1 MNKPTFLESA
11 LCLIIAL
18 VCNVAWVETAVYN
31 LTEAKL
37 TYGATINRISY
48 FA

>member
-1 MNKPTFLESA
+1 MNKPTFLKSA